1 MDLVVRLS
9 ALGDIIHTAIIL
21 QFLPNKVDWLVEEG
35 MAEILEFNPNINKI
49 QKVNLKS
56 LKKSK
61 MNIFSEYKKL
71 KKFHYDRA
79 IDFQGLI
86 KSAIVSKIVAN
97 EVIGR
102 EEIKEKIAKIFY
114 SKTIKTNLHTID
126 RYRIMINE
134 IYGLNVSKEE
144 FINHKPFLFYEE
156 EDFVCKE
163 YFLDNKKNVIFIVG
177 ASGDYKIY
185 PKERWIEIANS
196 LKENILIPYGNEEE
210 KEIAE
215 FIAKNSQYVKVLP
228 KQTLN
233 QLKATISNSDLV
245 IGNDTGP
252 TYIGWANKI
261 PTILIYGAVEANKV
275 YENKITKFIKST
287 NKTNPLKVNKKDF
300 SIKKVKSD
308 IILRKID
315 EIFS

>member
-1 MDLVVRLS
+1 
-9 ALGDIIHTAIIL
+9 
-21 QFLPNKVDWLVEEG
+21 

-86 KSAIVSKIVAN
+86 KSAIVSKIVAD

-126 RYRIMINE
+126 RYRLMINQ

-144 FINHKPFLFYEE
+144 FINHKPFLFYE
-156 EDFVCKE
+156 DKHIKKE
-163 YFLDNKKNVIFIVG
+163 YFSKDKKNIVFIIG
-177 ASGDYKIY
+177 STAKNRLY
-185 PKERWIEIANS
+185 PIKKWIELANR
-196 LKENILIPYGNEEE
+196 LNENILIPYGNEEE
-210 KEIAE
+210 EKMAFKIAE
-215 FIAKNSQYVKVLP
+215 KSNVKVLD
-228 KQTLN
+228 KMGLN
-233 QLKATISNSDLV
+233 ELKATISNADLI

-252 TYIGWANKI
+252 TYIGWANNI
-261 PTILIYGAVEANKV
+261 PTILLYGTTPISRM
-275 YENKITKFIKST
+275 YENKTTKIIKS
-287 NKTNPLKVNKKDF
+287 KTAKYLDKLDKEDF
-300 SIKKVKSD
+300 SIKD
-308 IILRKID
+308 IEVDEIMEKID